1 MEIII
6 QEFENQERVT
16 DQETKHDH
24 KLAQLVSIIM
34 VLVFVLAL
42 AIPQAEAA
50 PVLPRPQSAEV
61 LRHFCS
67 PTPAP

>member
-6 QEFENQERVT
+6 QEYENQERVT
-16 DQETKHDH
+16 DQETKPDR
-24 KLAQLVSIIM
+24 KLTQLVAIIM
-34 VLVFVLAL
+34 VMIFVLAL

-50 PVLPRPQSAEV
+50 PVLQRPQSDEV
-61 LRHFCS
+61 LRYFCS

>member
-6 QEFENQERVT
+6 QEYENQERIT
-16 DQETKHDH
+16 DQEARPGRKP
-24 KLAQLVSIIM
+24 AQLLAIIM
-34 VLVFVLAL
+34 VLTCGMAL

-50 PVLPRPQSAEV
+50 PVLQRPQSAEV
-61 LRHFCS
+61 LRYFCS